1 MIINLTN
8 SQTSVLKEV
17 RDTVS
22 KAKVYE
28 IPAVRTAAALGGIS
42 QILADVTGIPAKEMS
57 QVIHDLFTD

>member
-1 MIINLTN
+1 MIINLTS
-8 SQTSVLKEV
+8 SQAKVIAEV

-42 QILADVTGIPAKEMS
+42 QILADTVGIPAQEMS
-57 QVIHDLFTD
+57 QIIHDLFID

>member
-17 RDTVS
+17 RNTVERS
-22 KAKVYE
+22 KIYK